1 MGDRGLGD
9 TRRDGGA
16 GERRC
21 PSGERKSLVRALV
34 IAAALVLLLLLP
46 SAASATVLPEKI
58 TENTTLSAAGNP
70 YTAGSVTIESGVT
83 LTINPGVHVIGSGTS
98 SQLTVKGTLK
108 AEGTA
113 ESPVTFT
120 GPKEKE
126 AGEWKGIKFEPGS
139 GGSVLDHA
147 EVADGGYQAVEGGI
161 QINAS
166 SPTISNST
174 IRKNSGQG
182 IKIPNGGS
190 PEIANNKL
198 FENGNPSTGW
208 CHIQYTAPSGASGE
222 INIHGNYAEKGGS
235 GICVSVL
242 SGSSVTD
249 NALNGNT
256 VVGTGGEGISYSGN
270 DIPGDITENTVI
282 GNTNNR
288 ISVSGTVAHS
298 STWNAGSPLW
308 FSGAMEIASGVTLT
322 INPGVNITASATTS
336 QFIVKGTLKAEGTAE
351 SPVIFTGPKAK
362 EAGEWKGIKFEPG
375 SGSSVLNHVEV
386 AFGGYQGTQGGV
398 EVNASSPTIINS
410 TIRKSS
416 AQGIKVP
423 NGGSPEIGNNKL
435 FENGG
440 SGSFWCNVQYTSP
453 SGASG
458 EVNIHGNYIEKGGT
472 GICVNIPSG
481 GSAFGKT
488 LSGNTV
494 VGTTG
499 SGISYVGPDIP
510 GDITENTL
518 SGNVYN
524 RIEITGTVAHSSTW
538 NASGSGTPLWLGEN
552 MQLAAG
558 VTLTVNPGVL
568 IKSSST
574 YTQFIVKGT
583 LKAEGTAEKPV
594 VFTGAKE
601 KEAGEWKGIKFEPGS
616 GSSVLNYV
624 EVSDAG
630 FQATQGGVEV
640 NASSPTIIN
649 STIRK
654 SSAQGIK
661 VPNGGSPEIAN
672 NKLFENGGSGS
683 FWCNVQYTS
692 PSGASGEVN
701 IHGNYIEKG
710 GTGICV
716 NIPSGGSA
724 FGKTLSGNTVVGTTG
739 SGISYVGPDI
749 PGDIT
754 GNTLSGNTSNRIEVT
769 GSVAHSSTWGPSG
782 SPLWFAGN
790 VEVASGVT
798 LNVSPGALIQGG
810 SGTSQFIVKGTLKAE
825 GTAESPVIFTGPKAK
840 EAGEWKGIK
849 FEPGSGSSVLNH
861 VEVAFGGYQGT
872 QGGVEV
878 NASSP
883 TIINSTIR
891 KSSAQGI
898 KVPNGGS
905 PEIGNNKLFENG
917 GSGSFWCN
925 VQYTSP
931 SGASGEVNIHGNY
944 IEKGGT
950 GICVNIPSGGSAF
963 GKTLSGNT
971 VVGTTGSG
979 ISYVGPDIPGDI
991 TENTLSGNVY
1001 NRIEITGTVAH
1012 SSTWNAS
1019 GSGTPLWL
1027 GENMQLA
1034 AGVTLTVNPGVLIKS
1049 SSTYTQFIVKG
1060 TLKAEGTV
1068 EKPVVFTGAKEKEA
1082 GEWKGIK
1089 FEPGSGSS
1097 VLNYVEVSDAGFQ
1110 ATQGG
1115 VEANASSPTIINSTI
1130 RKNSGQGIKVIASGA
1145 PRIEWNRF
1153 RSNGSGL
1160 SYAGTGNLSAP
1171 NNDWGCANGPKPAGC
1186 GDSVTSNVKWNPA
1199 VQLPELNA
1207 QCRGQESQCGEGA
1220 DPVSLATG
1228 QLSYSHRDLLL
1239 TNKGSMPLEFV
1250 RAYSSGS
1257 SADTGLG
1264 PGWSQTGLASVTELE
1279 SGAVLVLRQDGRQDL
1294 FYKTAEGTYQAPSG
1308 VTDTLA
1314 KVEGTFQLTTLERAV
1329 YRFDASGR
1337 IASITDNHGLKT
1349 TYAYN
1354 AEGRLATITDPSAQT
1369 LTFSYNASNH
1379 ITLVKDSTGR
1389 EVKYAI
1395 LGSGRPR
1402 NGHRPSWRSDE
1413 ICL

>member
-1 MGDRGLGD
+1 MGDRSWRKAQL
-9 TRRDGGA
+9 DGGA
-16 GERRC
+16 RERPCPNGEQKSLARASSRQMFC
-21 PSGERKSLVRALV
+21 PSALV
-34 IAAALVLLLLLP
+34 IAAALMLLLLLP
-46 SAASATVLPEKI
+46 SVASATALPEKI
-58 TENTTLSAAGNP
+58 TESTTLTAAGNP

-83 LTINPGVHVIGSGTS
+83 LTINPGVHVIVSGTS
-98 SQLTVKGTLK
+98 
-108 AEGTA
+108 
-113 ESPVTFT
+113 
-120 GPKEKE
+120 
-126 AGEWKGIKFEPGS
+126 
-139 GGSVLDHA
+139 
-147 EVADGGYQAVEGGI
+147 
-161 QINAS
+161 
-166 SPTISNST
+166 
-174 IRKNSGQG
+174 
-182 IKIPNGGS
+182 
-190 PEIANNKL
+190 
-198 FENGNPSTGW
+198 
-208 CHIQYTAPSGASGE
+208 
-222 INIHGNYAEKGGS
+222 
-235 GICVSVL
+235 
-242 SGSSVTD
+242 
-249 NALNGNT
+249 
-256 VVGTGGEGISYSGN
+256 
-270 DIPGDITENTVI
+270 
-282 GNTNNR
+282 
-288 ISVSGTVAHS
+288 
-298 STWNAGSPLW
+298 
-308 FSGAMEIASGVTLT
+308 
-322 INPGVNITASATTS
+322 S

-351 SPVIFTGPKAK
+351 SPVVFTGSKEK

-386 AFGGYQGTQGGV
+386 SDAGFQATQGGV
-398 EVNASSPTIINS
+398 EVNASSPTIVNS

-416 AQGIKVP
+416 GQGIKIP
-423 NGGSPEIGNNKL
+423 NGGSPEIANNKL

-458 EVNIHGNYIEKGGT
+458 EVNIHGNYIEKGGS

-499 SGISYVGPDIP
+499 SGVSYVGPDIP

-518 SGNVYN
+518 SGNTFNRIEVTGSVAHSSTWGPSGSPLSFAGNVEVASGVTLNISPGALIQGGSNTSQFIVKGTLKAEGTAEKPVIFTGPKAKEAGEWKGIKFEPGSGSSVLDHVEVAFGGYQGTQGGVEVNASSPTIVNSTIRKSSAQGIKIPSGGSPEIANNKLFENGGSGSFWCNVQYTSPSGASGEVNIHGNYIEKGGSGICVNIPSGGSAFGKTLSGNTVVGTTGSGVSYVGPDIPGDITENTLSGNTFN

-583 LKAEGTAEKPV
+583 LKAEGTAESPV
-594 VFTGAKE
+594 VFTGSKE

-616 GSSVLNYV
+616 GSSVLNHV

-640 NASSPTIIN
+640 NASSPTIVN

-654 SSAQGIK
+654 SSGQGIK
-661 VPNGGSPEIAN
+661 IPNGGSPEIAN

-710 GTGICV
+710 GSGICV

-739 SGISYVGPDI
+739 SGVSYVGPDI

-754 GNTLSGNTSNRIEVT
+754 ENTLSGNTFNRIEVT

-782 SPLWFAGN
+782 SPLSFAGN

-798 LNVSPGALIQGG
+798 LNISPGALIQGG
-810 SGTSQFIVKGTLKAE
+810 SNTSQFIVKGTLKAE
-825 GTAESPVIFTGPKAK
+825 GTAEKPVIFTGPKAK

-849 FEPGSGSSVLNH
+849 FEPGSGSSVLDH

-883 TIINSTIR
+883 TIVNSTIR

-898 KVPNGGS
+898 KIPSGGS
-905 PEIGNNKLFENG
+905 PEIANNKLFENG

-944 IEKGGT
+944 IEKGGS

-979 ISYVGPDIPGDI
+979 VSYVGPDIPGDI
-991 TENTLSGNVY
+991 TENTLSGNTF

-1012 SSTWNAS
+1012 SSTWNDFGLGHAS
-1019 GSGTPLWL
+1019 LARGKHAARRRRDPDRQSRRTHQEQLHLHPVHRQRHPQRRRHRRKTGRLHRLQRKRSRRMEGHQVRTRQRLLGAQLRRSLRWRAFRLPRAGSKPTP
-1027 GENMQLA
+1027 
-1034 AGVTLTVNPGVLIKS
+1034 PRRR
-1049 SSTYTQFIVKG
+1049 SST
-1060 TLKAEGTV
+1060 
-1068 EKPVVFTGAKEKEA
+1068 
-1082 GEWKGIK
+1082 
-1089 FEPGSGSS
+1089 
-1097 VLNYVEVSDAGFQ
+1097 
-1110 ATQGG
+1110 
-1115 VEANASSPTIINSTI
+1115 
-1130 RKNSGQGIKVIASGA
+1130 R
-1145 PRIEWNRF
+1145 
-1153 RSNGSGL
+1153 RS
-1160 SYAGTGNLSAP
+1160 ARTA
-1171 NNDWGCANGPKPAGC
+1171 
-1186 GDSVTSNVKWNPA
+1186 
-1199 VQLPELNA
+1199 
-1207 QCRGQESQCGEGA
+1207 
-1220 DPVSLATG
+1220 ATG
-1228 QLSYSHRDLLL
+1228 SR
-1239 TNKGSMPLEFV
+1239 
-1250 RAYSSGS
+1250 
-1257 SADTGLG
+1257 
-1264 PGWSQTGLASVTELE
+1264 
-1279 SGAVLVLRQDGRQDL
+1279 
-1294 FYKTAEGTYQAPSG
+1294 
-1308 VTDTLA
+1308 
-1314 KVEGTFQLTTLERAV
+1314 
-1329 YRFDASGR
+1329 
-1337 IASITDNHGLKT
+1337 
-1349 TYAYN
+1349 
-1354 AEGRLATITDPSAQT
+1354 
-1369 LTFSYNASNH
+1369 
-1379 ITLVKDSTGR
+1379 
-1389 EVKYAI
+1389 
-1395 LGSGRPR
+1395 
-1402 NGHRPSWRSDE
+1402 
-1413 ICL
+1413 